1 MFILFRGLCGPCS
14 LPDLQVTVEH
24 YKLSISVDVR
34 KQSFSELFLRD
45 RNSAN
50 VRSEDFF
57 FFKHSFKQTKRI
69 YLQF

>member
-57 FFKHSFKQTKRI
+57 F
-69 YLQF
+69 